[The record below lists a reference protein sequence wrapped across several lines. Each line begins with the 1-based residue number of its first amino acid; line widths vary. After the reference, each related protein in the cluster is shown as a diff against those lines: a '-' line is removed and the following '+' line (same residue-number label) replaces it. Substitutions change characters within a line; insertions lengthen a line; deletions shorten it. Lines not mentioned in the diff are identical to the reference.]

1 MSHRK
6 NIKRYFFQIKRTV
19 INSMNIIFFSSLYLG
34 IIIYTAVGAKVGE
47 LLPILYFLCSYV
59 SISCFYISI
68 FSKVGILPI
77 LYFSYVWAKQD
88 YLNHQL
94 CLSFRKF
101 WSLFSHWIV
110 HFVLKFSQYFLSP
123 CTNTAIGA
131 GGIQNNRV
139 INCKHKSMIENQ
151 EKYKSPIIVGGK
163 CLWSD
168 SSQIPIMGLR
178 EFL

>member
-1 MSHRK
+1 
-6 NIKRYFFQIKRTV
+6 
-19 INSMNIIFFSSLYLG
+19 MNIIFFSSLYLG

-151 EKYKSPIIVGGK
+151 EKCKSPIIVGGK
-163 CLWSD
+163 CLWSA
-168 SSQIPIMGLR
+168 SFQIPIMGLR
-178 EFL
+178 VFL